1 MMSSLLTDLLLRTA
15 VMSTM
20 LAGGVYFAFSSFAMR
35 ALGQSGA
42 SGAEVM
48 RMINRVI
55 LRSAFMPLFFG
66 STVLAAAAALLGLSR
81 LPDLSGWLMLSGGA
95 VYVLGMFGVTAAC
108 NAPLNNRL
116 DEAPEAVWPEYLE
129 SWTRWNHV
137 RTAACL
143 IAGALLLL
151 AMRT

>member
-1 MMSSLLTDLLLRTA
+1 MSRLLTDLLLGMA
-15 VMSTM
+15 VMSTL
-20 LAGGVYFAFSSFAMR
+20 LAGGVYFTFSGFVMR

-66 STVLAAAAALLGLSR
+66 STALTAAAALLGLSR
-81 LPDLSGWLMLSGGA
+81 LPDSSGWLMLSGGA
-95 VYVLGMFGVTAAC
+95 VYVLGMFGVTAAF
-108 NAPLNNRL
+108 NVPLNSRL

-129 SWTRWNHV
+129 SWTRWNHL
-137 RTAACL
+137 RTVACL
-143 IAGALLLL
+143 VAGALFLL